1 MSKDNESI
9 QMPFD
14 GPLTPSEPV
23 GFSHEQ
29 MLRCDNCLRAN
40 PPTRVSCLY
49 CGAALTHTE
58 ASAQLRMP
66 SLRQPEK
73 HEQGYNTILR
83 SSVQAHI
90 SVETLR
96 EVAKLLKL
104 SVEDLQ
110 KLIDAGIPVPLARAA
125 SSDETNLASERLRVY
140 GIDSLTLSD
149 HDLGVDEVVRARGM
163 NLTDETLFI
172 YQSTEKEVDEVRWSE
187 LRLLVVGRLQTKKV
201 EVVERMSR
209 GSEKE
214 LLDACQFFSD
224 EAVFDL
230 HTSNQRSWRIG
241 ANSFDFSCLNEL
253 KSLIAGE
260 NLQKL
265 RRVIQDKAQGLIV
278 DEQYKDLK
286 QVLEPVWP
294 NEQETQSRGWR
305 RERPGKYS
313 MGAATHISNE
323 SQFTRYSRLRRYLV
337 LNSLA

>member
-1 MSKDNESI
+1 
-9 QMPFD
+9 MPFD
-14 GPLTPSEPV
+14 GPVTPSEPV

-66 SLRQPEK
+66 TLRQPDK

-83 SSVQAHI
+83 SSVQGDI
-90 SVETLR
+90 SVETLQDI
-96 EVAKLLKL
+96 AKLLKL
-104 SVEDLQ
+104 RAEDLQ
-110 KLIDAGIPVPLARAA
+110 KLLEVGIPVPLARAA
-125 SSDETNLASERLRVY
+125 SSDETDLASERLRVY

-149 HDLGVDEVVRARGM
+149 NDLGVDEVVRARALSW
-163 NLTDETLFI
+163 NDETLFI
-172 YQSTEKEVDEVRWSE
+172 YQSTEKEFDEVRWSD
-187 LRLLVVGRLQTKKV
+187 LRLLVAGRLQTKKV

-214 LLDACQFFSD
+214 LLDASQYFAD
-224 EAVFDL
+224 EPVFDL
-230 HTSNQRSWRIG
+230 HTSTQRSWRIG

-260 NLQKL
+260 NLQTL
-265 RRVIQDKAQGLIV
+265 RRVVQERSPAMIV
-278 DEQYKDLK
+278 DERYKDLRTT
-286 QVLEPVWP
+286 LEPVWP

-313 MGAATHISNE
+313 MGAATHISNDP
-323 SQFTRYSRLRRYLV
+323 QFTRYSRLQRYLI

>member
-1 MSKDNESI
+1 
-9 QMPFD
+9 MPFD

-23 GFSHEQ
+23 GFSPEQ
-29 MLRCDNCLRAN
+29 MLRCENCLRAN

-49 CGAALTHTE
+49 CGSALTHTE

-66 SLRQPEK
+66 TLRQPEK

-83 SSVQAHI
+83 SSVQGDI
-90 SVETLR
+90 SVETLQD
-96 EVAKLLKL
+96 VAKLLKL
-104 SVEDLQ
+104 SVEDLRR
-110 KLIDAGIPVPLARAA
+110 LIDTRFPVPLARAA
-125 SSDETNLASERLRVY
+125 SSDETDLASERLRSY
-140 GIDSLTLSD
+140 GIESWTLSD
-149 HDLGVDEVVRARGM
+149 HELGVDALVRARGL
-163 NLTDETLFI
+163 NWNDETLFI
-172 YQSTEKEVDEVRWSE
+172 YQSNEKEVDEVAWSD
-187 LRLLVVGRLQTKKV
+187 LRLMVVGRLQTKKV

-214 LLDACQFFSD
+214 LLDASQFFSD

-230 HTSNQRSWRIG
+230 HTTNQLSWRIG
-241 ANSFDFSCLNEL
+241 SNSFDFSCLNEL

-260 NLQKL
+260 NLQTL
-265 RRVIQDKAQGLIV
+265 RRVIQEKSSGMLV

-286 QVLEPVWP
+286 QALEPVWP

-313 MGAATHISNE
+313 MGAATLISNE
-323 SQFTRYSRLRRYLV
+323 SQFTRYSKLRRYLV